1 MKLKK
6 IRSIV
11 GVIGY
16 SLLLLGGVVFFL
28 IPPLT
33 EVGFNYSP
41 LESLQ
46 AGVKSLFSFNMTNI
60 IYDFLASLIISA
72 TICIIWWAII
82 AIVRKKYKHLLGVVV
97 SLLGIVFM
105 ASILSVY
112 HLTPILFN
120 GFNSVLFKAVL
131 ALKGVSLGKILVIT
145 VLTLCYVSLMFL
157 TLFVFLDVI
166 ILILGD
172 YELPD
177 IEEITVEATEE
188 DVAEFFRKEEPVE
201 VVAPVETFEQRKA
214 REDAYIQAC
223 LASGE
228 YQVYYEYE
236 LLEEVEGEH
245 AVEVFDSST
254 LVDRQESEDSQEVVD
269 TISIK

>member
-60 IYDFLASLIISA
+60 IYDFLASLIISG

-82 AIVRKKYKHLLGVVV
+82 AIVRKKYKHLIGVVV

-188 DVAEFFRKEEPVE
+188 DIAEFYKEKHVE
-201 VVAPVETFEQRKA
+201 VVAPVETFKQRKA

-245 AVEVFDSST
+245 AVEVFDSFT
-254 LVDRQESEDSQEVVD
+254 LVDRQKSEDSQEVVD